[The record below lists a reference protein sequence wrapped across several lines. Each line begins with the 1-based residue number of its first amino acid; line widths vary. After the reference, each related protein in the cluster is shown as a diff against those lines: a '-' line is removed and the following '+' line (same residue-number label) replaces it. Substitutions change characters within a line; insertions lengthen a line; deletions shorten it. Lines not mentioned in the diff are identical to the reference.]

1 MRRIVALISGFLFLL
16 LAVSPVLAEP
26 ASPAGVPGLGQV
38 VEGHAYL
45 PKGIKLQA
53 RLLDTL
59 DSKTSKPGDKF
70 SFKLLQNVIIADTV
84 IIAQGTTGEG
94 IVKTVKRAGLF
105 GRGGMIELE
114 GVGLKTV
121 NGIQVPVTLR
131 QRSADGGHTA
141 DLDWYDDASSAT
153 PALTVG
159 VMSGITSGS
168 EVQIGAGTKLIL
180 ELPYAVDLQVT
191 PEQLREQTE
200 PPTLEAPEP
209 IKPELVN

>member
-1 MRRIVALISGFLFLL
+1 MRRIVAIISGVLFLL

-26 ASPAGVPGLGQV
+26 AGPEGGPGVGTV
-38 VEGHAYL
+38 TEGHAYL

-59 DSKTSKPGDKF
+59 DSRTSKPGDKF
-70 SFKLLQNVIIADTV
+70 SFKLLQNVIVADTV

-94 IVKTVKRAGLF
+94 VVKTVKRAGLF
-105 GRGGMIELE
+105 GRGGVIELE
-114 GVGLKTV
+114 GVGIKTV
-121 NGIQVPVTLR
+121 NGIQVPVILR
-131 QRSADGGHTA
+131 QHSANGGHTA

-159 VMSGITSGS
+159 VMSGIASGL

-180 ELPYAVDLQVT
+180 ELPYAIDLQAT
-191 PEQLREQTE
+191 PEQLQEQTK
-200 PPTLEAPEP
+200 PPAPEAAGP
-209 IKPELVN
+209 VKPELAG

>member
-1 MRRIVALISGFLFLL
+1 MRRIVALISGLLLLL

-26 ASPAGVPGLGQV
+26 AGPEGAPGVGQV
-38 VEGHAYL
+38 VAGHAYL

-70 SFKLLQNVIIADTV
+70 SFKLLQNVIVADTV

-94 IVKTVKRAGLF
+94 IVKNVKRAGLF
-105 GRGGMIELE
+105 GRGGVIELA
-114 GVGLKTV
+114 GVGIKTV
-121 NGIQVPVTLR
+121 NGIEIPVTLR

-141 DLDWYDDASSAT
+141 DLNWYDDAASAT

-159 VMSGITSGS
+159 VMSGIASGS

-180 ELPYAVDLQVT
+180 ELPYDVDLQAA
-191 PEQLREQTE
+191 PEQLRERTN
-200 PPTLEAPEP
+200 PPAP
-209 IKPELVN
+209 IKPEPVS